1 MTAFDLGAQALKAE
15 HAGCQRD
22 GAPTEVCA
30 AIEEALVAMLAS
42 MCRLDMQTGNTELA
56 VARLQANLEYSCF
69 PAPVIAG
76 ELGVHL

>member
-1 MTAFDLGAQALKAE
+1 MNAVDLGTQALRAE
-15 HAGCQRD
+15 RAARLHD
-22 GAPTEVCA
+22 GAPSEVCA

-76 ELGVHL
+76 GLGVHM